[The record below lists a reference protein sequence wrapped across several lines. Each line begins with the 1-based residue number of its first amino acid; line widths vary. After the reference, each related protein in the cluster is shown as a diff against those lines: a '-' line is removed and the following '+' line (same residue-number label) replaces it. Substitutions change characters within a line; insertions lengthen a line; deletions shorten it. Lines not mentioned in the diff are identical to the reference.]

1 MFFFIFNFIFKLFQ
15 ENFFFYKSFWI
26 SFFFYFYLIYS
37 IWLHVFFIFFIC
49 YRKLLYNLFLLFLY
63 NFCIDFNFFMKCFF
77 SFSFHFTSYLISRH
91 YHSPRVPSISC
102 FCILFHH
109 LRGVPPLDSTISHIK
124 GTIRFLS
131 SSSSS
136 FLVVTSTVDV
146 MQRSYLHF
154 FHALIHEWVT
164 FIRVTR

>member
-63 NFCIDFNFFMKCFF
+63 NFCIDFNFLWSVFF
-77 SFSFHFTSYLISRH
+77 LFYFHFTSYLISRH

>member
-1 MFFFIFNFIFKLFQ
+1 MIFFIFNFIFKLFQ
-15 ENFFFYKSFWI
+15 ENFFINHFEYHSFLFLFNI
-26 SFFFYFYLIYS
+26 FNMTSRFFY
-37 IWLHVFFIFFIC
+37 FFIC
-49 YRKLLYNLFLLFLY
+49 YRKLLYNLFLLFLLY
-63 NFCIDFNFFMKCFF
+63 NFCIDFNFLWSVCFL
-77 SFSFHFTSYLISRH
+77 FSFHFTSYLISRH

-136 FLVVTSTVDV
+136 FLVMTSTVDV
-146 MQRSYLHF
+146 IQRSYLHF